1 MLNGPDSARGRAV
14 QGCVITAFLVWV
26 LVLTLS
32 AGKPARAEEAPRIE
46 VFVTEEFLPLAA
58 PRGAT
63 VYVIDGLSRI
73 EAGLSRELPGDPEAA
88 KALVLERFA
97 RMEAGQGPQLE
108 NAAQGLVRAM
118 HYGIDRYPCD
128 RLRRAGRGVWPHRH
142 RCGPPALP
150 QVAEDAGQPMKILH
164 CLIR

>member
-14 QGCVITAFLVWV
+14 QGCVITAFLVGV
-26 LVLTLS
+26 LVLILIL
-32 AGKPARAEEAPRIE
+32 AAVKPVRAREAPRIE

-58 PRGAT
+58 AQGAT

-97 RMEAGQGPQLE
+97 RMEAGSGPQLE
-108 NAAQGLVRAM
+108 NAAQGLARAM
-118 HYGIDRYPCD
+118 HYGIDRYPAIVFD
-128 RLRRAGRGVWPHRH
+128 GQAVVYGLPDIDAARRLYRKWQKAGP
-142 RCGPPALP
+142 
-150 QVAEDAGQPMKILH
+150 
-164 CLIR
+164 